1 VDVATI
7 GKGIGDAGGGIMG
20 ALAILMVGLGLGMA
34 YLVWKEYQKKITE
47 DKTEDQK
54 RIDKLEK
61 EVEELREEGRQLREE
76 GRIREDKLI
85 QLVAEGQKIQ
95 TQQNQIL
102 AEINTKQTEIK
113 TEISYIKG
121 QIGGLVGVE
130 KAKENL
136 GEV

>member
-1 VDVATI
+1 MDVAMI

-54 RIDKLEK
+54 RIEKLEK
-61 EVEELREEGRQLREE
+61 EVEELREEGRQLRED
-76 GRIREDKLI
+76 GRKREDKLI

-95 TQQNQIL
+95 TQQSQIL

-113 TEISYIKG
+113 TEIGYIKW
-121 QIGGLVGVE
+121 QIGGIVGVE
-130 KAKENL
+130 NAKENL

>member
-1 VDVATI
+1 MDVATI

-54 RIDKLEK
+54 RIEKLEK
-61 EVEELREEGRQLREE
+61 EVEELREEGRQLRED
-76 GRIREDKLI
+76 GRKREDKLI

-102 AEINTKQTEIK
+102 SEINAKQTEIK
-113 TEISYIKG
+113 SEISFIKG
-121 QIGGLVGVE
+121 QIGGILGAENV
-130 KAKENL
+130 KEDL